1 VLVVPGRLETRT
13 GGYIYDRR
21 IAEGL
26 RAAGW
31 TVEIRE
37 LDDSFPRPT
46 PAALE
51 HAAATFAAIP
61 AGAIALVDGMALG
74 VIPEIVE
81 REAVR
86 LAIVAIVHLP
96 LAAEV
101 GLDRDRQAVLEE
113 SERRALAGVSLAVVT
128 GAATQALLTR
138 HRLVPRSIVVVEPG
152 TDPAPVARG
161 SDGRPLHLLSV
172 ASVTPG
178 KGHDV
183 LLSAL
188 ASVPHRDWHLTCA
201 GSLTRAA
208 ATASRVRTRVQTLNL
223 GGRVT
228 LAGELDEAAL
238 AGLYGAADLFV
249 IATLRETYCMAVAEA
264 LAHGLPVVGT
274 ATGAIPELVGESAG
288 LVVPPGDTEALAD
301 ALARVI
307 GDSDFRLRLTAG
319 ARRVR
324 DRLPTWSQASETLAA
339 ALASLEAHA

>member
-26 RAAGW
+26 RASGW
-31 TVEIRE
+31 PVEVRE

-46 PAALE
+46 SGALE
-51 HAAATFAAIP
+51 HAAAIFAELP
-61 AGAIALVDGMALG
+61 AGSVVLVDGMALG
-74 VIPEIVE
+74 VMPEIVE
-81 REAVR
+81 REAAR

-101 GLDRDRQAVLEE
+101 GLDRDRQAALEA
-113 SERRALAGVSLAVVT
+113 SERRALAAVSLAVVT
-128 GAATQALLTR
+128 GAATQDLLAR
-138 HRLVPRSIVVVEPG
+138 HKLAAPRVVVVEPG
-152 TDPAPVARG
+152 TDPVPVSRG
-161 SDGRPLHLLSV
+161 SDGRPLQLLCV

-178 KGHDV
+178 KGHDA

-201 GSLTRAA
+201 GSLTRVAA
-208 ATASRVRTRVQTLNL
+208 AAARVRTRVQTLNL
-223 GGRVT
+223 AERVT
-228 LAGELDEAAL
+228 LAGELDEVALSAAY
-238 AGLYGAADLFV
+238 ASADLFV

-288 LVVPPGDTEALAD
+288 LVVAPGDTEALAE
-301 ALARVI
+301 ALTRAI
-307 GDSDFRLRLTAG
+307 GDGDLRLRLAAG

-324 DRLPTWSQASETLAA
+324 ERLPTWSQASETLAD
-339 ALASLEAHA
+339 ALSSLEAHA